1 MSSLGQ
7 TERVEFA
14 NSLRG
19 LACLSVVLSHYC
31 GVFWLAPA
39 AVSQFTNISCPA
51 INHSI
56 PAYCLWINSIP
67 YLNWGPLGVAV
78 FFLISGFV
86 IPYSLARQS
95 FYQFCITRLLRI
107 WPTYLAG
114 FAVTLLAV
122 LCGCYLFKVDRP
134 FSLYEVA
141 MHSIPGLRDLIG
153 SRNIDGI
160 IWTLE
165 IEVKFYAVCAI
176 SCLLLRKK
184 SLWAFAIPVGLT
196 VLALWL
202 CKSLPT
208 MSVAHPKRAI
218 FSLTWLNLTQYIVFM
233 YIGVVFHYM
242 NSGAIKA
249 EKAVL
254 LIVSLFVMTC
264 LIWASGPYNN
274 SIHVAWNYG
283 FAVAIFAF
291 AMSWPQ
297 LFGSNRVLDFFADI
311 SYPLYVIH
319 GIAGYVLMRTLQE
332 YGWTPGPIIILT
344 TFVAISLAWGIH
356 RLVEK
361 PTQSF
366 GKRLF
371 RKSPNES
378 IIPINLVEN
387 TAVPQTRL
395 AA

>member
-1 MSSLGQ
+1 MSPLVQS
-7 TERVEFA
+7 ERVEFA

-31 GVFWLAPA
+31 GVFWFKPE
-39 AVSQFTNISCPA
+39 AVSYFTNIPCPA
-51 INHSI
+51 VNHSV
-56 PAYCLWINSIP
+56 PAFCLWAKPNP
-67 YLNWGPLGVAV
+67 YLNLGPLGVAV

-86 IPYSLARQS
+86 IPYSMARQS
-95 FYQFCITRLLRI
+95 FCQFCIIRLLRI

-122 LCGCYLFKVDRP
+122 LCGCYLFNVEGP

-141 MHSIPGLRDLIG
+141 IHSIPGLRDLIG

-176 SCLLLRKK
+176 SCVLLRKK
-184 SLWAFAIPVGLT
+184 SILAFALPV
-196 VLALWL
+196 VLAAFALWL
-202 CKSLPT
+202 STMLPT
-208 MSVAHPKRAI
+208 LSLAHPKRAA
-218 FSLTWLNLTQYIVFM
+218 FLSTLLNLSQFIVFM

-242 NSGAIKA
+242 HVGAIKA
-249 EKAVL
+249 ENAVL
-254 LIVSLFVMTC
+254 LIASLFIMTC
-264 LIWASGPYNN
+264 MIWTSGPYNN
-274 SIHVAWNYG
+274 SIHIAWNYG

-297 LFGSNRVLDFFADI
+297 LFRSNRVLDFFADI

-361 PTQSF
+361 PSQSF

-387 TAVPQTRL
+387 TIVPQTRL